1 MSDALET
8 PDRPNPRPSGPLE
21 ALQRGYALFTGLLNS
36 AGTLWVF
43 GFMFL
48 IVADIASNL
57 LFDRPIRGVSEIVS
71 MSIVGCVFLQL
82 ANTLHVGRMTRA
94 DMIIGWMEQ
103 RIPRA
108 AALYNLVFN
117 LVGAAVFAILVQGTL
132 RPFERAWARDEFIG
146 VEGDFTA
153 PVWPVKLII
162 LIGAS
167 ATALQFLLLALA
179 SAQRLFGARE
189 RSAAPLGR
197 ATSWPPILGL
207 VLFGLAVVALFG
219 MDLSPTAIGLLS
231 IFGML
236 VLIYA
241 GMPIGVA
248 LIVLSFLGIWLLKG
262 NTRLATNAI
271 ALAASGTI
279 DKFVFGVVP
288 LFVLMGLL
296 VSVSDIGRD
305 TFAVARW
312 ALRRIAGGLGIAT
325 VAANAVFAAITGVSI
340 ASAAVFTKVA
350 VPQMIDN
357 GYRPKFA
364 VGVVA
369 GSSVLG
375 MLIPPSLLLIIYGV
389 LAEVSVGS
397 LFIAAALPGII
408 LASAFCIGILL
419 MARFWPAQI
428 GELKPQGADGGAA
441 DETWGSAARKVSPI
455 VLLIGLVLGGIY
467 GGFFSPTEAG
477 AAGAFGA
484 LVIALVKRRL
494 TWGKLWKILVETG
507 HVSVSILFLIIAASI
522 YSRMLTLTGIPQGV
536 AGFITEADLGFY
548 GFLAIYLV
556 IVVAMGM
563 ILDSTSIMLI
573 LLPLTLPV
581 VTGFGADLIWFGIV
595 TVIAVEIGL
604 LTPPLGITVYVVKA
618 TLDRQDITLNE
629 IFAGA
634 FPFVVIMVLVTL
646 LLIALPELSL
656 AFL

>member
-1 MSDALET
+1 MSSAPIKAGEDG
-8 PDRPNPRPSGPLE
+8 PRGVL
-21 ALQRGYALFTGLLNS
+21 AAVDRGYAALTGLLNS
-36 AGTLWVF
+36 IGTLWIF

-48 IVADIASNL
+48 IVADIASNAL
-57 LFDRPIRGVSEIVS
+57 LGQPIRGVSEIVS

-108 AALYNLVFN
+108 ADVYNLVFN
-117 LVGAAVFAILVQGTL
+117 LVGAAVFAILVQGTI
-132 RPFERAWARDEFIG
+132 RPFERAWSRNEFIG

-167 ATALQFLLLALA
+167 ATALQFLLMALQ
-179 SAQRLFGARE
+179 SLRNLVF
-189 RSAAPLGR
+189 SLGR
-197 ATSWPPILGL
+197 SEAPRSRVASWPPILGL
-207 VLFGLAVVALFG
+207 VLFSLGVVALFQ

-231 IFGML
+231 VFGML
-236 VLIYA
+236 AMIYA

-248 LIVLSFLGIWLLKG
+248 LIILSFLGIWLLKG
-262 NTRLATNAI
+262 NTRLATNAL
-271 ALAASGTI
+271 ALAAGGTI
-279 DKFVFGVVP
+279 DRFVFGVVP

-296 VSVSDIGRD
+296 VSVSEIGRD

-325 VAANAVFAAITGVSI
+325 VAANAIFAAITGVSI

-357 GYRPKFA
+357 GYTPKFA

-397 LFIAAALPGII
+397 LFIAAAIPGII
-408 LASAFCIGILL
+408 LASAFSVGIVVMARYFPGYIGDLKAQRAEAQEDGETLGSALRKVFPILL
-419 MARFWPAQI
+419 
-428 GELKPQGADGGAA
+428 L
-441 DETWGSAARKVSPI
+441 I
-455 VLLIGLVLGGIY
+455 VLVLGGIY

-484 LVIALVKRRL
+484 LVIALAKRRL
-494 TWGKLWKILVETG
+494 TWKKLWQILVETG

-536 AGFITEADLGFY
+536 AEFITTAGLGFY
-548 GFLAIYLV
+548 GFLALYLLIV
-556 IVVAMGM
+556 ILMGM

-581 VTGFGADLIWFGIV
+581 VTGFGADLIWFGII

-634 FPFVVIMVLVTL
+634 FPFVIMMVLVIL
-646 LLIALPELSL
+646 LLIAVPGLSL
-656 AFL
+656 VLL